1 MKKKNKSGYP
11 SSDEI
16 MAEIERVDSAKGSRR
31 VFHRLLLVLV
41 TMIAA
46 TILLSLLF
54 FPMLTIYGTSM
65 TPTFMDGDIVLAVR
79 TKELERGDIVAFR
92 YNNNVLVKRLI
103 ASSGDWVM
111 VDNDGKVYI
120 NDRLI
125 DEPYVDEPSLGDCNV
140 DLPLQVPDT
149 RYFVM
154 GDHRSV
160 SLDSRNTSVGFV
172 TTEQIVGRLVF
183 RIWPITDFGFIH

>member
-1 MKKKNKSGYP
+1 
-11 SSDEI
+11 
-16 MAEIERVDSAKGSRR
+16 
-31 VFHRLLLVLV
+31 
-41 TMIAA
+41 MIAA